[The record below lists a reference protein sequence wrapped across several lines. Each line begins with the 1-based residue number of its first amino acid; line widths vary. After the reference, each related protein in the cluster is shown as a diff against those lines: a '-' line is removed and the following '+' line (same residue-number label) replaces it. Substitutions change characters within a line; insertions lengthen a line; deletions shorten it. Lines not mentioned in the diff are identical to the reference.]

1 MADERA
7 LYREVLYW
15 RELLSRIAAELELV
29 AGTEADAERARWASA
44 RAMRIR
50 KRLHDG
56 MPADYDVS
64 PNRPPPRF
72 PGSA

>member
-1 MADERA
+1 MSDERV

-15 RELLSRIAAELELV
+15 RELLSRVAADLELV
-29 AGTEADAERARWASA
+29 ASKETDAERARWARA

-50 KRLHDG
+50 KRLFDG

-72 PGSA
+72 DRAS